1 MSGKAPNTQHPNG
14 GDSMNEEEEVMDS
27 SEEMEESK
35 PINLEEFQRIMSMDF
50 RK

>member
-1 MSGKAPNTQHPNG
+1 MK
-14 GDSMNEEEEVMDS
+14 EEEVEEVEEEVEA
-27 SEEMEESK
+27 SE